1 MESEFERLRKK
12 VENFPSAS
20 AYNRLAELARLN
32 GNAPDAVAICQRC
45 TKEFPRNGQ
54 AYVIMAEIAL
64 TEGKRPEAMELLK
77 EAVERDSRSYSGHRM
92 LADHYED
99 QKDFAAALRHLKL
112 IQGFRP
118 ADQGVLSK
126 IQHLTGLAGGTA
138 AAVGA
143 VTQTTVTSLHAAVP
157 GATRS
162 APTGA
167 TRAPEPKAA
176 TRDDALA
183 ALCGEQGVLGAVVA
197 DTSGRVV
204 LARNLPDDRADILAA
219 LATDMAAAQRAVFAV
234 VGNEPPTGWTVDA
247 EQGQIIAFQ
256 REPGL
261 TLAVLAKP
269 GVRAALLEL
278 RARQA
283 LIDLGAA

>member
-32 GNAPDAVAICQRC
+32 GNVPDAVAICQRC

-54 AYVIMAEIAL
+54 AYVILAEIAL
-64 TEGKRPEAMELLK
+64 TEGRRPEAMNLLR

-92 LADHYED
+92 LADHYEE
-99 QKDFAAALRHLKL
+99 QKDFAAALRHLKQ

-126 IQHLTGLAGGTA
+126 IQQLTGLAGNAGQAPA
-138 AAVGA
+138 AGA
-143 VTQTTVTSLHAAVP
+143 QTSVTSVQAA
-157 GATRS
+157 GGGGRS
-162 APTGA
+162 APTGTVHVPEA
-167 TRAPEPKAA
+167 KAPS
-176 TRDDALA
+176 RQDALA
-183 ALCGEQGVLGAVVA
+183 GLCAEQGVLGAVVA
-197 DTSGRVV
+197 DPSGRVIV
-204 LARNLPDDRADILAA
+204 VRNLADDRADILAA
-219 LATDMAAAQRAVFAV
+219 LATDMAAAQRAVFVSA
-234 VGNEPPTGWTVDA
+234 GHDAPTGWAIDA
-247 EQGQIIAFQ
+247 ELGQIIAFQ

-283 LIDLGAA
+283 LIDLGAG

>member
-32 GNAPDAVAICQRC
+32 GNVPDAVAICQRC

-54 AYVIMAEIAL
+54 AYVILAEIAL
-64 TEGKRPEAMELLK
+64 TEGKRPEAMNLLR

-92 LADHYED
+92 LADHYEE
-99 QKDFAAALRHLKL
+99 QKDFAAALRHLRQ

-126 IQHLTGLAGGTA
+126 IQQLNGLAGAAGHAPA
-138 AAVGA
+138 AAV
-143 VTQTTVTSLHAAVP
+143 QTSVTSLSAN
-157 GATRS
+157 GAMRGPQTN
-162 APTGA
+162 A
-167 TRAPEPKAA
+167 TRAPEAKPAS
-176 TRDDALA
+176 RQDALA
-183 ALCGEQGVLGAVVA
+183 GLCSEQGVIGAVVA
-197 DTSGRVV
+197 DPSGRVV
-204 LARNLPDDRADILAA
+204 VVRNLADDRADILAA
-219 LATDMAAAQRAVFAV
+219 LATDMAAAQRAVFVAA
-234 VGNEPPTGWTVDA
+234 GNEPPTGWAIDA
-247 EQGQIIAFQ
+247 ELGQIIAFQ

-283 LIDLGAA
+283 LIDLGAG